1 MKDFSDLDSGEL
13 LALGRR
19 ALELEAR
26 RLREIAAG
34 ADPVDQ
40 PLRELLQNM
49 ALESE
54 LRAAEVEREEN
65 VRPEESRLACSP
77 EQGLRLISGY
87 LKSLTKSF
95 GEGPL
100 LRDAALFFAE
110 SLEEETSRLYRVL
123 AEHAREWS
131 INRLFVELAERERN
145 NVHYLREVVLTG

>member
-1 MKDFSDLDSGEL
+1 MKDFSDLESADL

-26 RLREIAAG
+26 RLEAIAAA
-34 ADPVDQ
+34 ADPFDR
-40 PLRELLQNM
+40 PLRELLHKM

-54 LRAAEVEREEN
+54 FRASEVEREEN
-65 VRPEESRLACSP
+65 IRPDDSRLGCSS
-77 EQGLRLISGY
+77 EQGLRLISSY

-110 SLEEETSRLYRVL
+110 SLEEETSRLCRVL

-131 INRLFVELAERERN
+131 INRLFVELSDRERK
-145 NVHYLREVVLTG
+145 NVHYLREVVLAG